1 MNISAGG
8 LNNSFASFHKSQ
20 TLIIIETLIFIGL
33 DVVAFVGNALIC
45 LAFYRNR
52 HLLTTTNVFI
62 LSLALTDL
70 FQSLFVMPFSV
81 GASVLQSWIFGH
93 FGCQF
98 MEILG
103 YILAGVSIETLTVI
117 AFNRYLCVARPLL
130 YRRVFTKRRTI
141 IIAAITW
148 TGTASYLGLGIP
160 LSGIEFRPSPTKVV
174 CVPFLKDE
182 KVSLLKL
189 VVLLFYALTFLIAS
203 LIIPTCYVKVFLAFR
218 RHNAKVASSLQA
230 PMSIRNSH
238 VNVNDIAFDR
248 KDSLCT
254 VNVNV
259 AFDRR
264 DSVGTVNVNVVSGQ
278 QDPIGTGNIALDQQ
292 DSVGTVNVNTVG
304 GQQDSI
310 GTGNISLDQQDS
322 VGTVNVNTV
331 GGQQDPIGTGT
342 GYIAFDQQDSV
353 GIVNIN
359 TVSGQ
364 QDSIRT
370 ASVNIAFDQ
379 QDSVGSVN
387 GNVVIDQQEL
397 ISTASG
403 NIAFGHQDLIGTA
416 YCNIDFDQ
424 QDCVGT
430 ANGNVAFSQIDSVV
444 TVDTNAA
451 NIKHGT
457 VDITNESVTG
467 NTIATAN
474 IDTCKTSIDHAT
486 DVTTADFVANT
497 DNSGYVHNIFDSVDA
512 VDSSNKTVFM
522 HAFTANK
529 STKSINSP
537 SDFVVNANKEVASDV
552 FVTNSVETVTVTHC
566 VTDRPTTA
574 VVSDEVSCAAK
585 TNNCPN
591 ASSIAVAI
599 IDQHRNSVKRV
610 ANSVGGIKS
619 SNTPRLKVP
628 RHGAIKEAKMTKI
641 LAATVVGFY
650 LCWLP
655 ALLYGLLYLFGVFG
669 KDGSSGNLFSNFVY
683 TFPVYMS
690 STINPLIYVTMNKTF
705 REAFCKLVCCE

>member
-20 TLIIIETLIFIGL
+20 TLMIIETLIFIGL
-33 DVVAFVGNALIC
+33 DVAAFVGNALIC

-117 AFNRYLCVARPLL
+117 ALNRYLCVARPLL
-130 YRRVFTKRRTI
+130 YRRVFTKTRAI
-141 IIAAITW
+141 IIAAVTW
-148 TGTASYLGLGIP
+148 AGTASYLGLGIP

-238 VNVNDIAFDR
+238 VNGNDIAFDR
-248 KDSLCT
+248 KDSVCII
-254 VNVNV
+254 NVNV
-259 AFDRR
+259 AFDRQ

-278 QDPIGTGNIALDQQ
+278 QDPIGTGNIAFDQQ
-292 DSVGTVNVNTVG
+292 DSVGTVNTVG

-310 GTGNISLDQQDS
+310 GTANG
-322 VGTVNVNTV
+322 
-331 GGQQDPIGTGT
+331 
-342 GYIAFDQQDSV
+342 
-353 GIVNIN
+353 
-359 TVSGQ
+359 
-364 QDSIRT
+364 
-370 ASVNIAFDQ
+370 NIAFDQ
-379 QDSVGSVN
+379 QDSVGAVN
-387 GNVVIDQQEL
+387 GNVVIDQQES
-397 ISTASG
+397 ISAASG
-403 NIAFGHQDLIGTA
+403 NIAFGQQDLIGTA

-424 QDCVGT
+424 QDRVGT
-430 ANGNVAFSQIDSVV
+430 ANGNVALSQIDSVV
-444 TVDTNAA
+444 IVDTNAVS
-451 NIKHGT
+451 IQHGP
-457 VDITNESVTG
+457 VGITNESVTG

-474 IDTCKTSIDHAT
+474 IDTCKTSIDDAKDNP
-486 DVTTADFVANT
+486 DVDANGVTAADFLANT
-497 DNSGYVHNIFDSVDA
+497 DNNGYVHDLFDSLDA
-512 VDSSNKTVFM
+512 VNSSNKTVFM

-537 SDFVVNANKEVASDV
+537 SDFVVNANKEVANDV

-566 VTDRPTTA
+566 VTDRPSTA

-585 TNNCPN
+585 TNNSPN

-669 KDGSSGNLFSNFVY
+669 KDGSSSNLFSNFVY

-705 REAFCKLVCCE
+705 REALCKLVCCE